1 MNLTSFIYLIYLFC
15 MLYSALKKWWELAG
29 GAEMVQLNQKDIY
42 YLCMKIDFFQVHG
55 KRSWWFC
62 RMFNKSSHRE
72 KVIEIV
78 TRFSIF
84 F

>member
-1 MNLTSFIYLIYLFC
+1 MVGVGRGSGDGSVKPGYLLP
-15 MLYSALKKWWELAG
+15 LHE
-29 GAEMVQLNQKDIY
+29 NR
-42 YLCMKIDFFQVHG
+42 FFQVHG